1 MADSIHPTDLQP
13 QTIEVKKV
21 ESISHVPTQASPCFP
36 QEFVSSSTIKEGAV
50 TSIPNE
56 TEYPTGI
63 RFAILTVSLMLMV
76 FMVALDTTITATAIP
91 AITTQ
96 FHSITDIGWY
106 TGAYLLPIMALQPS
120 FGKIYTFFSIKYVL
134 LCALLLFETG
144 SLISALSPSSSV
156 FILGR
161 VVSGVGAAAIFGG
174 GMVLISLAVP
184 IHRVALYMSIMSCMY
199 GAAGLTGPPIG
210 GLFTSSAR
218 LTWRFCFYINLP
230 FGGIS
235 VLLMLFAFRE
245 PKREK
250 MKLTIKEK
258 VEKMDLAGT
267 TLFISSTACL
277 FLALQ
282 WGGNSIPWSDS
293 KAWGLMLGFGLLLI
307 TFVALQFTLGENA
320 TIPPRVFSARSIIL
334 AQLIAI
340 LLTSASASG
349 IRSLPYLLSVT
360 FTELFVGVGVS
371 WTGIYN
377 PFMIIG
383 TAIYIIGCA
392 LLCTLQVDTGEG
404 YLIGYQILA
413 GVGFGSTLA
422 LCATVLRVNVSDEHI
437 PVAGVLASFAPM
449 FGGTLAAS
457 LGQNIF
463 RSSLVHKLL
472 QSVAPEL
479 ALQIVQAG
487 ARGGAAVVTA
497 DFKGVVLEAYNYAVK
512 RTFLVSAVVSGIA
525 FVCTLGL
532 KWKKIE
538 KKGQES
544 SVTANPVGELEVRTS

>member
-1 MADSIHPTDLQP
+1 MTDSIYLNDMQP
-13 QTIEVKKV
+13 QIMEVKKV
-21 ESISHVPTQASPCFP
+21 ESASQIPTKASLDFPRDVISP
-36 QEFVSSSTIKEGAV
+36 STVNEDAV
-50 TSIPNE
+50 MNLPSE

-76 FMVALDTTITATAIP
+76 FMVALDTTIMATAIP

-96 FHSITDIGWY
+96 FHSIADIGWY
-106 TGAYLLPIMALQPS
+106 TGAYLLPVMALQPS

-144 SLISALSPSSSV
+144 SLISALSPSSSI

-161 VVSGVGAAAIFGG
+161 VVSGIGAAAIFGG

-184 IHRVALYMSIMSCMY
+184 IHRVALYMSIMS
-199 GAAGLTGPPIG
+199 T
-210 GLFTSSAR
+210 
-218 LTWRFCFYINLP
+218 

-245 PKREK
+245 PKRER
-250 MKLTIKEK
+250 MKLSIKEK
-258 VEKMDLAGT
+258 VKKMDLAGT
-267 TLFISSTACL
+267 TLFISSMVCL
-277 FLALQ
+277 SLALQ
-282 WGGNSIPWSDS
+282 WGGNSIPWSDP

-307 TFVALQFTLGENA
+307 AFVALQFKLGENA

-340 LLTSASASG
+340 LLSIGTNIHTFYLAFYFQSAKGLSASASG

-360 FTELFVGVGVS
+360 FTELFVGAGVS

-383 TAIYIIGCA
+383 TAIYIVGCA

-463 RSSLVHKLL
+463 RSSLVDKLL
-472 QSVAPEL
+472 QSVSPEL
-479 ALQIVQAG
+479 AVQIVDAG
-487 ARGGAAVVTA
+487 ARGGAAVVA
-497 DFKGVVLEAYNYAVK
+497 DDMKAVVLETYNYAVK

-538 KKGQES
+538 KKGHDRYPE
-544 SVTANPVGELEVRTS
+544 VEPVGGTEVIAK